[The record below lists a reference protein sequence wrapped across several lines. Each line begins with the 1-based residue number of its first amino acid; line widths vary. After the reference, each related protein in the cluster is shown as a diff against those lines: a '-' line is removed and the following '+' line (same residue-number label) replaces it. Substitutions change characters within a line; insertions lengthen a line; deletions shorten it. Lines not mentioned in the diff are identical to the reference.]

1 MKLNEAIDILRK
13 EGYTVNRYN
22 KGYLVSRPKE
32 CVWHGKSFGTDYL
45 TARSLI
51 KFAEVSRTNQPWMKN
66 VKEERHY
73 KNRAKTK
80 ENITKEKY
88 DNFDTKKLG
97 ADSNP
102 WDWD

>member
-13 EGYTVNRYN
+13 DGYIVNRYN

-32 CVWHGKSFGTDYL
+32 SMWHGKSFGTDYL

-51 KFAEVSRTNQPWMKN
+51 KFAQIWRCNQPLTGKC
-66 VKEERHY
+66 KEKRHY

-80 ENITKEKY
+80 ENIAKEKFE
-88 DNFDTKKLG
+88 NFHKNTLA

-102 WDWD
+102 WDFD